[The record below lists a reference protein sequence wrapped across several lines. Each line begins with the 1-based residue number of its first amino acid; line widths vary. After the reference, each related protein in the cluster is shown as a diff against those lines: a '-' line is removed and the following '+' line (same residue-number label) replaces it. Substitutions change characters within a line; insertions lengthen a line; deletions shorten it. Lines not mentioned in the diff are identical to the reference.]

1 MNKSGLS
8 SFGLSHPFQADTAAG
23 PQFEPDFDQLD
34 AAELVEQLP
43 GAQRRRAGF
52 EFVFET
58 DPQTVPQKG
67 DHEMGFDS
75 FGGEVPDWT
84 DGKVAFESPE
94 NGFDFGELDVLGP
107 KFGRIAPLQIGA

>member
-1 MNKSGLS
+1 MRPNWSSNCQGLND
-8 SFGLSHPFQADTAAG
+8 GALAFQ
-23 PQFEPDFDQLD
+23 
-34 AAELVEQLP
+34 
-43 GAQRRRAGF
+43 
-52 EFVFET
+52 FVFET